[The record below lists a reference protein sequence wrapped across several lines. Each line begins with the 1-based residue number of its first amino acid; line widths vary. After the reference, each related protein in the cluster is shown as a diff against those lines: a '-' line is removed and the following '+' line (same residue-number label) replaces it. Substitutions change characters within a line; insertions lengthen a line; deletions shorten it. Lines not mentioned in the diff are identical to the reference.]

1 MTASPRLELKNLTI
15 THDGGALVSDLSLT
29 LAAHRI
35 TALVGESGSGKSMTA
50 LAIMGLLPQ
59 GCCAQGSVL
68 LNGTDSLLG
77 LSDRKMCQLRGRR
90 IGMIFQEPMT
100 ALNPVLQIGAQVA
113 ETLMVHRITPNRR
126 AAMAQARTVLD
137 RVGLA
142 QIALDRYPH
151 ELSGGQRQRVAIA
164 AAIAA
169 APDVLIADEATT
181 ALDVTTQQGILALL
195 KTLVAEDGMALLLIT
210 HDLAVVASMADEVA
224 VMNQGRIIEKGE
236 TKRLLSRPRDPYTKA
251 LLSAARPAPK
261 ETEPLT
267 GETLLS
273 VEGVSRIYPPKRLGL
288 RKSEP
293 FVAVRDANLTLK
305 RGECLGIVGGSGC
318 GKSTLARAILGLEA
332 AQSGRIVL
340 DGTEVHPN
348 MPLENRRRLSIVFQ
362 DPYGSFDPRWRVG
375 RVIAEPLDL
384 QNVPSNEVTSRVAT
398 ALEQVGLSPQDAQ
411 KYPHQFSGGQRQRI
425 AIARAL
431 ITRPDIVVLDEAVSA
446 LDVSVRARVL
456 DLLKSLQQ
464 ELQLSY
470 IFITHD
476 LTVVAHMAD
485 TIAVMENGVIV
496 EQGPAPQILSGP
508 RHPYT
513 QNLLNTAPRLDAAP
527 KKGTVS

>member
-1 MTASPRLELKNLTI
+1 
-15 THDGGALVSDLSLT
+15 
-29 LAAHRI
+29 
-35 TALVGESGSGKSMTA
+35 
-50 LAIMGLLPQ
+50 
-59 GCCAQGSVL
+59 
-68 LNGTDSLLG
+68 
-77 LSDRKMCQLRGRR
+77 
-90 IGMIFQEPMT
+90 
-100 ALNPVLQIGAQVA
+100 
-113 ETLMVHRITPNRR
+113 
-126 AAMAQARTVLD
+126 
-137 RVGLA
+137 
-142 QIALDRYPH
+142 
-151 ELSGGQRQRVAIA
+151 
-164 AAIAA
+164 
-169 APDVLIADEATT
+169 
-181 ALDVTTQQGILALL
+181 
-195 KTLVAEDGMALLLIT
+195 MALLLIT

-224 VMNQGRIIEKGE
+224 VMNQGRIVEKGE

-251 LLSAARPAPK
+251 LLSAASPAPK

-293 FVAVRDANLTLK
+293 FVAVRDANLTLR

-332 AQSGRIVL
+332 AQLGKIVL

>member
-1 MTASPRLELKNLTI
+1 
-15 THDGGALVSDLSLT
+15 
-29 LAAHRI
+29 
-35 TALVGESGSGKSMTA
+35 
-50 LAIMGLLPQ
+50 
-59 GCCAQGSVL
+59 
-68 LNGTDSLLG
+68 
-77 LSDRKMCQLRGRR
+77 
-90 IGMIFQEPMT
+90 MIFQEPMT

-169 APDVLIADEATT
+169 APEVLIADEATT

-332 AQSGRIVL
+332 AQSGKIVL

-496 EQGPAPQILSGP
+496 EQGPAPQILSAP

-527 KKGTVS
+527 QKGTVS

>member
-1 MTASPRLELKNLTI
+1 
-15 THDGGALVSDLSLT
+15 
-29 LAAHRI
+29 
-35 TALVGESGSGKSMTA
+35 
-50 LAIMGLLPQ
+50 
-59 GCCAQGSVL
+59 
-68 LNGTDSLLG
+68 
-77 LSDRKMCQLRGRR
+77 
-90 IGMIFQEPMT
+90 
-100 ALNPVLQIGAQVA
+100 
-113 ETLMVHRITPNRR
+113 
-126 AAMAQARTVLD
+126 
-137 RVGLA
+137 
-142 QIALDRYPH
+142 
-151 ELSGGQRQRVAIA
+151 
-164 AAIAA
+164 
-169 APDVLIADEATT
+169 
-181 ALDVTTQQGILALL
+181 
-195 KTLVAEDGMALLLIT
+195 
-210 HDLAVVASMADEVA
+210 
-224 VMNQGRIIEKGE
+224 
-236 TKRLLSRPRDPYTKA
+236 
-251 LLSAARPAPK
+251 
-261 ETEPLT
+261 
-267 GETLLS
+267 
-273 VEGVSRIYPPKRLGL
+273 
-288 RKSEP
+288 
-293 FVAVRDANLTLK
+293 
-305 RGECLGIVGGSGC
+305 
-318 GKSTLARAILGLEA
+318 
-332 AQSGRIVL
+332 
-340 DGTEVHPN
+340 